1 MDPNNI
7 PTPDLLAIINRGTRG
22 QPLTLDEVRKL
33 QTWAAANA
41 ATTDPAWITAISNV
55 IASAPGGQA
64 AANGYDPVTGQPPTP
79 VWQPPASATA
89 VDQSTPA
96 TSAGQT
102 IGMGEDW
109 KSQLA
114 ATDPD
119 VEPQPTMGDFDPAAS
134 TWPDPSAGQ
143 PDDPTNPRQRR
154 RDRAGGGNGRT
165 PDYGL
170 DMPNPLNTTDS
181 AFAGLDPGALSTIA
195 DNPDIAARY
204 LARKRG
210 NENGAPILSE
220 AMRNALALS
229 GMGLLGGARGMS
241 RDGKRD
247 LSSIPGSSAE
257 RLRRAENWLGQM
269 EADGTFA
276 DPQAAYKKMFRR
288 VRNTD
293 PSLLSTG
300 EGEPGDMEN
309 QINVT
314 TGALLDAAQAA
325 GMDDDNLGWLQ
336 ARLGQASQ
344 EYVMGVAEGSI
355 DPVLMSYPNWLR
367 TEKKAQRWLGR

>member
-7 PTPDLLAIINRGTRG
+7 PTPDILELLKRG
-22 QPLTLDEVRKL
+22 QNGEQLTLDEVRKL
-33 QTWAAANA
+33 QTWMSANA
-41 ATTDPAWITAISNV
+41 ANTDPAWISAIATAIS
-55 IASAPGGQA
+55 ASPGGQA
-64 AANGYDPVTGQPPTP
+64 AANGLDPVTGEAPAP
-79 VWQPPASATA
+79 VWSPPSGS
-89 VDQSTPA
+89 VSTMPA
-96 TSAGQT
+96 PGNT
-102 IGMGEDW
+102 IGMGENW
-109 KSQLA
+109 KAQLA

-119 VEPQPTMGDFDPAAS
+119 VEPQPTMGDFDAAAS
-134 TWPDPSAGQ
+134 TWPDPANAQ

-170 DMPNPLNTTDS
+170 DMPNPMDDAS
-181 AFAGLDPGALSTIA
+181 AFAGLDPGALSTVA

-210 NENGAPILSE
+210 NEHGAPILSE

-229 GMGLLGGARGMS
+229 GMGLLGGGQGMS
-241 RDGKRD
+241 SSGKRD
-247 LSSIPGSSAE
+247 LSSRPLSAADQ
-257 RLRRAENWLGQM
+257 LGRAENWLSQM
-269 EADGTFA
+269 EAQGTFP
-276 DPQAAYKKMFRR
+276 DPRAAYKKMFRR

-300 EGEPGDMEN
+300 EGEAGDMEN

-325 GMDDDNLGWLQ
+325 GMDEDNLGWL
-336 ARLGQASQ
+336 AAKLGAASQ

-355 DPVLMSYPNWLR
+355 DPVLTSYPNWLR
-367 TEKKAQRWLGR
+367 MEKKAQRWLGR

>member
-1 MDPNNI
+1 MDPNSI
-7 PTPDLLAIINRGTRG
+7 PTPDILEIVKRG
-22 QPLTLDEVRKL
+22 QNGEPLSLDEVRKL
-33 QTWAAANA
+33 QNWMSANAANA
-41 ATTDPAWITAISNV
+41 DPAWIAAIANALS
-55 IASAPGGQA
+55 STPGGQA
-64 AANGYDPVTGQPPTP
+64 AANGYDPVTGEPPPPT
-79 VWQPPASATA
+79 WTPPQGS
-89 VDQSTPA
+89 VSTMPP
-96 TSAGQT
+96 AGQT

-109 KSQLA
+109 KSQLG
-114 ATDPD
+114 TDPD
-119 VEPQPTMGDFDPAAS
+119 TEPQPTMGDFNPAAM

-154 RDRAGGGNGRT
+154 RDRTGGGQGRT

-170 DMPNPLNTTDS
+170 DQPNPFDGSDS
-181 AFAGLDPGALSTIA
+181 AFAGLDPGALATIA
-195 DNPDIAARY
+195 DNPNIAARY

-210 NENGAPILSE
+210 NEHGAPILSE

-229 GMGLLGGARGMS
+229 GMGLLGGGGPGTS
-241 RDGKRD
+241 SSGKRD
-247 LSSIPGSSAE
+247 LSSRPSSAAE
-257 RLRRAENWLGQM
+257 QLGRAENWLGQM
-269 EADGTFA
+269 EAQGTFP
-276 DPQAAYKKMFRR
+276 DPRAAYKKMFRR

-293 PSLLSTG
+293 PNLLSTG
-300 EGEPGDMEN
+300 EGDAGDMEN

-325 GMDDDNLGWLQ
+325 GMDDDNLGWLA

-367 TEKKAQRWLGR
+367 SEKKAQRWLGR